1 MKRLAII
8 TFLILASLHAYAQR
22 QTISGHMTDG
32 TSGEPLIGAAVLDIT
47 SGQGTVTN
55 NFGFYTLTLPAGTH
69 SLEFSHI
76 GYNTE
81 RRQVQLLRDTTINI
95 AFRPDAEFLTGA
107 VVTASRSETG
117 VRGTQM
123 SAIEVPVNVIKSVPA
138 IGGEVDILK
147 TLQLLPGV
155 QSGTEG
161 SAGMYVR
168 GGGPDEN
175 LLLLDGVPLYN
186 VNHMMGFFSVF
197 DAEAVKNVTLY
208 KGSFPARFGSRL
220 SSVVDVRMKDGNDQE
235 YHGGFTAGLIAAK
248 FNLEGPIV
256 KGRTTFNISARRT
269 YYDLLVAPILY
280 FFRSDF
286 DADKLSAGYYFY
298 DVNLKLTHKFSD
310 RDKLFASF
318 YTGDDAVYAGIGFE
332 SRYNTEMYS
341 EGRMRTVTAI
351 DESNLDLGWQWG
363 NTIGA
368 LRWNHVFSPKLFLN
382 TTLNYTRYRHKLVID
397 MLENNR
403 YENKGKVLMQGDTS
417 QVKMSYNS
425 EISDISVGTDFEYT
439 PSPDHDVRFG
449 LNATYHDFNP
459 SVTSMYTRFTQDSD
473 PGSKI
478 DTTFGDKPVKTWEA
492 ALYAEDNFNVTRW
505 LKLNLGLRYS
515 LYSVSGR
522 TYHSLEPR
530 VSMRALLTDDLS
542 LKASYTEMS
551 QYIHLLSNS
560 NLSLPTDL
568 WVPVTANIEPMRSRQ
583 AAFGV
588 FYSLG
593 VVDFSLEGYYKTM
606 NNLIEYRDGASF
618 LGTTTGWEQK
628 VAVGRGWAYG
638 VELLAQKSVGRTT
651 GWIGYTLSRSVRV
664 FDREGNM
671 INYGKPFPAKYD
683 RRHDLSIVVTHKFD
697 DHFDISGTFVFGSGV
712 CGSLATSQIAAP
724 MDGLLASGDINHDL
738 GIFTSTSYL
747 EGRNNY
753 RLPAYNRL
761 DICAAYHF
769 GRRLN
774 KTISLNVYNAYNA
787 QNPFLVYRD
796 TESTMVQT
804 TAPDG
809 SVSVEY
815 ASRPVLKQLSIFP
828 IMPSLSFSYKF

>member
-1 MKRLAII
+1 MKRFAII
-8 TFLILASLHAYAQR
+8 TFLLLLSLNGFAQKR
-22 QTISGHMTDG
+22 TVSGHMTDAS
-32 TSGEPLIGAAVLDIT
+32 SGEPLIGAAVLDVT

-81 RRQVQLLRDTTINI
+81 RRQVHLLRDTVVNV

-123 SAIEVPVNVIKSVPA
+123 SAIEVPVNVIKNVPA

-235 YHGGFTAGLIAAK
+235 YHGGFSVGLIAAK

-256 KGRTTFNISARRT
+256 KGRTTFNVSARRT
-269 YYDLLVAPILY
+269 YYDVLVAPILLIA
-280 FFRSDF
+280 RKDLE
-286 DADKLSAGYYFY
+286 ADKLSAGYYFY
-298 DVNLKLTHKFSD
+298 DLNLKLTHKFSD

-318 YTGDDAVYAGIGFE
+318 YTGDDAVYAGIGYE
-332 SRYNTEMYS
+332 NQYQTEMYS
-341 EGRMRTVTAI
+341 EGRMRTVTSI
-351 DESNLDLGWQWG
+351 DESNLNLGWQWG
-363 NTIGA
+363 NTMGA

-382 TTLNYTRYRHKLVID
+382 TTVNYTRYRHKLNIK
-397 MLENNR
+397 MLENSR
-403 YENKGKVLMQGDTS
+403 YESSGKILMQADTS
-417 QVKMSYNS
+417 QVSLAYNS
-425 EISDISVGTDFEYT
+425 DIADISVGTDFEYA
-439 PSPDHDVRFG
+439 PSPDHDIRFG
-449 LNATYHDFNP
+449 LNATHHNFNP
-459 SVTSMYTRFTQDSD
+459 SVTSMYVRFTDDDD
-473 PGSKI
+473 PASKI
-478 DTTFGDKPVKTWEA
+478 DTTFGDKPIKTWEA

-515 LYSVSGR
+515 LYSVSGK

-542 LKASYTEMS
+542 IKASYTEMS

-568 WVPVTANIEPMRSRQ
+568 WVPVTSNIEPMRSRQ

-593 VVDFSLEGYYKTM
+593 VVDFSVEGYYKTM

-618 LGTTTGWEQK
+618 LGTSTGWEQK

-638 VELLAQKSVGRTT
+638 IEFLAQKSVGRTT
-651 GWIGYTLSRSVRV
+651 GWIGYTLSRSMRI

-671 INYGKPFPAKYD
+671 INYGRPFPAKYD
-683 RRHDLSIVVTHKFD
+683 RRHDLSIVVTHKFNER
-697 DHFDISGTFVFGSGV
+697 FDISGTFVFGSGV

-724 MDGLLASGDINHDL
+724 VDGLNDNGNLLSDL
-738 GIFTSTSYL
+738 GFSASTSYL

-753 RLPAYNRL
+753 RMPAYNRL
-761 DICAAYHF
+761 DIGGSWHF
-769 GRRLN
+769 GRNLRSTL
-774 KTISLNVYNAYNA
+774 SLNVYNAYNA

-796 TESTMVQT
+796 TDTQIVQT

-809 SVSVEY
+809 SVMVDYTSK
-815 ASRPVLKQLSIFP
+815 PVLKQLSIFP
-828 IMPSLSFSYKF
+828 IMPSLSYSFKF